1 MSKSGERR
9 IIAMKKARL
18 LLPLLLLLVLPM
30 TAQIEDAPKPAQCR
44 ADSDA
49 WGVPK
54 WTVFNPNVNQFAD
67 LADVMIHN
75 QAVFAQH
82 SKPEMP
88 SLGNARNRTTRNQA
102 ATPKPPVPTPLRNWP
117 AWGTSWSGT
126 VYWDSSIRKMN
137 KANAESGR
145 GGALPC

>member
-1 MSKSGERR
+1 M
-9 IIAMKKARL
+9 IAMKKARL

-54 WTVFNPNVNQFAD
+54 WTVFNPNVNQFAG

-75 QAVFAQH
+75 QVVFAQTL
-82 SKPEMP
+82 E
-88 SLGNARNRTTRNQA
+88 ARNAEFGQCEKSDNAQSGRYSQA
-102 ATPKPPVPTPLRNWP
+102 AR
-117 AWGTSWSGT
+117 A
-126 VYWDSSIRKMN
+126 YAI
-137 KANAESGR
+137 AELARMGDFMER
-145 GGALPC
+145 HGLLGQFYQEDEQGKR